1 MEYGYRRY
9 RFGIFKKP
17 LNLSCGLSGVT
28 PNPGLLRIGLFNT
41 RSVRNKL
48 HHIAE
53 TLNEFDL
60 DILCLTETWLFP
72 SDIDIVRAA
81 LPKSHSIAHVPRT
94 TTTGAP
100 GGGVALIYSLAISN
114 IKHGMAAFQASS
126 FELMGASFSC
136 HRQIINIYIVYRPC
150 HPGTDR
156 AFMEEFG
163 SFLDG
168 LLLVGGN
175 SVICGDFNY
184 WVDDPS
190 SKPFSAE
197 FVELLD
203 LSNFENFV
211 CFPTHLSGH
220 TLELIFGSS
229 GV

>member
-1 MEYGYRRY
+1 MT
-9 RFGIFKKP
+9 
-17 LNLSCGLSGVT
+17 S
-28 PNPGLLRIGLFNT
+28 NPGLLRIGLFNT
-41 RSVRNKL
+41 QSVRNKL

-53 TLNEFDL
+53 NEFDL

-72 SDIDIVRAA
+72 SDIDIVRAT

-114 IKHGMAAFQASS
+114 IKLGMAAFQASS

-136 HRQIINIYIVYRPC
+136 HRQTINIYVVYRPG

-190 SKPFSAE
+190 SKPFS

-211 CFPTHLSGH
+211 FSYTSFWPH
-220 TLELIFGSS
+220 TLFDFGPS

>member
-1 MEYGYRRY
+1 MT
-9 RFGIFKKP
+9 
-17 LNLSCGLSGVT
+17 S
-28 PNPGLLRIGLFNT
+28 NPGLLRIGLFNT

-60 DILCLTETWLFP
+60 DILCLPETWLFP

-94 TTTGAP
+94 TTIGAP

-136 HRQIINIYIVYRPC
+136 HRQTINIYIVYRPG
-150 HPGTDR
+150 HPGTDH

-175 SVICGDFNY
+175 SVICGDFDY

-211 CFPTHLSGH
+211 SFPTHLSGH
-220 TLELIFGSS
+220 THYLILPPAGSEY
-229 GV
+229 VKHVEAFPLTAICLIML

>member
-1 MEYGYRRY
+1 MT
-9 RFGIFKKP
+9 
-17 LNLSCGLSGVT
+17 S
-28 PNPGLLRIGLFNT
+28 NPGLLKIGLFNT
-41 RSVRNKL
+41 RSVHNKL

-53 TLNEFDL
+53 SLNEFDL

-100 GGGVALIYSLAISN
+100 GGGVTLIYSLAISN

-136 HRQIINIYIVYRPC
+136 HRQTINIYIVYRPG

-156 AFMEEFG
+156 AFMKEFG

-175 SVICGDFNY
+175 SIICGDFNY

-211 CFPTHLSGH
+211 SFPTHLSGH
-220 TLELIFGSS
+220 TLDLILAPAGS
-229 GV
+229 

>member
-1 MEYGYRRY
+1 MT
-9 RFGIFKKP
+9 
-17 LNLSCGLSGVT
+17 S
-28 PNPGLLRIGLFNT
+28 NPGLLRIGLFNT
-41 RSVRNKL
+41 SVRNKL
-48 HHIAE
+48 HHTAE

-114 IKHGMAAFQASS
+114 IKHGMAAFQAYS

-136 HRQIINIYIVYRPC
+136 HRQTINIYTVYRPGS
-150 HPGTDR
+150 PGTDH

-175 SVICGDFNY
+175 CNL
-184 WVDDPS
+184 W
-190 SKPFSAE
+190 
-197 FVELLD
+197 
-203 LSNFENFV
+203 
-211 CFPTHLSGH
+211 
-220 TLELIFGSS
+220 
-229 GV
+229 

>member
-1 MEYGYRRY
+1 M
-9 RFGIFKKP
+9 
-17 LNLSCGLSGVT
+17 
-28 PNPGLLRIGLFNT
+28 
-41 RSVRNKL
+41 
-48 HHIAE
+48 
-53 TLNEFDL
+53 NEFDL

-72 SDIDIVRAA
+72 SNIDIVRAA
-81 LPKSHSIAHVPRT
+81 LPKSHSIAHVRRT

-114 IKHGMAAFQASS
+114 IKHGTAAFQASS

-136 HRQIINIYIVYRPC
+136 RQTINIYIVYRPG

-184 WVDDPS
+184 WVDNPS

-211 CFPTHLSGH
+211 FSCTSFRPH
-220 TLELIFGSS
+220 TRFDFGPSR
-229 GV
+229 V

>member
-1 MEYGYRRY
+1 MT
-9 RFGIFKKP
+9 
-17 LNLSCGLSGVT
+17 S
-28 PNPGLLRIGLFNT
+28 NPGLLRIGLFNT
-41 RSVRNKL
+41 LSVRNKL

-94 TTTGAP
+94 TITGAP
-100 GGGVALIYSLAISN
+100 GGGVDLIYSLAILN
-114 IKHGMAAFQASS
+114 IKLGMAAFQASS

-136 HRQIINIYIVYRPC
+136 HRETINIYVVYRPG

-184 WVDDPS
+184 WLKATNERQDYG
-190 SKPFSAE
+190 AGILHQE
-197 FVELLD
+197 AQ
-203 LSNFENFV
+203 
-211 CFPTHLSGH
+211 FPIDQVY
-220 TLELIFGSS
+220 LIYKAPMPLFAHARPRETRYWLQMQVGLCVPLNSPPLAHRGS
-229 GV
+229 